1 MIERIR
7 KGVRLRT
14 INEAPS
20 ATKRDPKKIAVK
32 RLGQAIKTAGGEETS
47 RIHQLT

>member
-32 RLGQAIKTAGGEETS
+32 RLGKPKLRVGRRLREFAS
-47 RIHQLT
+47 